1 MVRFL
6 DVEVLSVA
14 VLKIMFHEF
23 LGETNRPV
31 RSFVFVGK
39 PAVIFMMTSLLAVR
53 TGVILV
59 FADSMI
65 GFLVGFVRG
74 SGVP

>member
-1 MVRFL
+1 M
-6 DVEVLSVA
+6 EVLRVA

-31 RSFVFVGK
+31 RSFIFMGK
-39 PAVIFMMTSLLAVR
+39 PAVIFIMTSLLAVH
-53 TGVILV
+53 TGMILV
-59 FADSMI
+59 LADSMI
-65 GFLVGFVRG
+65 SFLIGFVRG